1 MSKAERCL
9 QVYQHDLALWDKGLV
24 LAGIDEAGRGPLAG
38 CVMAACVV
46 LPREPRL
53 PLVYDSKQLTQKQR
67 DAAFDQI
74 MQTAVFAGIGRVE
87 AEEIDQINILE
98 ATRQAMRQ
106 AAEGA
111 PASYFLIDAVTGLN
125 LPGQEHIL
133 IDGDALSYSIAA
145 ASILAKVTRDREM
158 QALHEQYP
166 LYGFDRHK
174 GYGTRQ
180 HILALKEHGPCP
192 AHRLSFLHKI
202 LGT

>member
-24 LAGIDEAGRGPLAG
+24 FAGIDEAGRGPLAG

-46 LPREPRL
+46 LPKEPRL

-67 DAAFDQI
+67 EAAFGQI
-74 MQTAVFAGIGRVE
+74 MQTAVFTGIGRVE

-106 AAEGA
+106 AAQGA
-111 PASYFLIDAVTGLN
+111 PAAHFLIDAVTGLN

-145 ASILAKVTRDREM
+145 ASILAKVARDREM

-166 LYGFDRHK
+166 QYGFDRHK